1 MSRLGCL
8 RFAGTANLSGNLGR
22 IESLIALE
30 GRICSFSNLLRYID
44 SVAVEL
50 LHDGSVLL
58 LRDRV
63 GVPAALHIVLPKVLL
78 GRLVLILLVEHALE
92 LRLLDGR
99 LGHERLPIG

>member
-8 RFAGTANLSGNLGR
+8 RFAGAANLGR
-22 IESLIALE
+22 IESLIALK

-44 SVAVEL
+44 CVAVEL

-63 GVPAALHIVLPKVLL
+63 GVIAALHIVLPKVLL
-78 GRLVLILLVEHALE
+78 GCLELILLVEHALE
-92 LRLLDGR
+92 LRLFDGR
-99 LGHERLPIG
+99 LGHERLSIG

>member
-8 RFAGTANLSGNLGR
+8 RLAGAANLGR

-63 GVPAALHIVLPKVLL
+63 GVNAALNIVLPKVLL
-78 GRLVLILLVEHALE
+78 RRLILMLLLVEHALE
-92 LRLLDGR
+92 L
-99 LGHERLPIG
+99 